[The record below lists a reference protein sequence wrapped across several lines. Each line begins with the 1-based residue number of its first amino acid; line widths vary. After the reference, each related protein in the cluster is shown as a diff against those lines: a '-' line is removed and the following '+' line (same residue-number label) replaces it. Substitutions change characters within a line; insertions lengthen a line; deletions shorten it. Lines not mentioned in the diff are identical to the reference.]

1 VRELL
6 TALALGA
13 ALALSTGSALAHDA
27 YSDAESHP
35 LKIMS
40 YPVAA
45 AGFALEWLVTRPVH
59 FIVSQPNL
67 QRVFNYSPS
76 YNAFDRPDPY
86 LPGRPTGPDYLPPDA
101 QVIVPP
107 AD

>member
-1 VRELL
+1 MRQLL

-13 ALALSTGSALAHDA
+13 ALTFSTGSALAHDA

-45 AGFALEWLVTRPVH
+45 AGFALEWLVTRPIP

-67 QRVFNYSPS
+67 QRVFNYEPS
-76 YNAFDRPDPY
+76 YNAFDVPDPY
-86 LPGRPTGPDYLPPDA
+86 LPGQATSPEYLPPDA
-101 QVIVPP
+101 QVITPP
-107 AD
+107 VD